1 MLSKKQVSE
10 GNMLIAAYFQD
21 VLKYNINYVNK
32 MKQKI
37 SAQE

>member
-1 MLSKKQVSE
+1 
-10 GNMLIAAYFQD
+10 MLIAVHFQD
-21 VLKYNINYVNK
+21 VLKSSINYVNK

>member
-1 MLSKKQVSE
+1 
-10 GNMLIAAYFQD
+10 MLIAVYFQD
-21 VLKYNINYVNK
+21 VLKYSINYVNK